1 MKKFL
6 IIILSNLIIISNL
19 SAETFT
25 VALKKAYKNNSELN
39 AERENISISE
49 QELKISM
56 SSYFP
61 TITLEGSK
69 SQDETDK
76 LTNRDGSN
84 ATITDVDTETKSI
97 SVTQTLFDFGRGADL
112 SKSKIGINL
121 AKAKLLKKEQ
131 DILYKTVAAYT
142 GLISANEKLEINR
155 ANIELLSRQ
164 VETDRIRLER
174 GQISLSDVSQSESSL
189 AGAEASFI
197 QAQSDLLT
205 SKLNYENIIGPLGN
219 AQSLDKSSII
229 SYQIPGSLNS
239 AIEQSKKSNPDL
251 IIAEMEYEQSKKDT
265 SIARSELVPTA
276 KLSLEKSYSD
286 DLSATYD
293 ERDKETL
300 KATVTWPFY
309 SGGKNLASLNKNKNI
324 ENRSRL
330 TLDSEIKQNQT
341 NVASAWSNFQSNK
354 SLETQKNLLL
364 NNMIKKN
371 QTDVASAWSNYQSNK
386 SLLDSV
392 RAQVN
397 AAEIANE
404 GIVAEYNSGSDRTT
418 LEVIQSNSLL
428 LNAQISLSD
437 SERNYILSQF
447 NLLKSIG
454 LLNSEYLKLR

>member
-6 IIILSNLIIISNL
+6 IIILSNLFIISNL
-19 SAETFT
+19 SAESFT
-25 VALKKAYKNNSELN
+25 AALKKAYKNNSELN

-76 LTNRDGSN
+76 LTNRNGSN

-155 ANIELLSRQ
+155 ANVELLSRQ

-219 AQSLDKSSII
+219 AQSLDKSSIM

-354 SLETQKNLLL
+354 SLL
-364 NNMIKKN
+364 N
-371 QTDVASAWSNYQSNK
+371 
-386 SLLDSV
+386 SV
-392 RAQVN
+392 QLQVR

-404 GIVAEYNSGSDRTT
+404 GITAEYNSGSSGRTT

-428 LNAQISLSD
+428 LNAQISLAD
-437 SERNYILSQF
+437 SERNFILSQF

-454 LLNSEYLKLR
+454 LLNSDYLKLR